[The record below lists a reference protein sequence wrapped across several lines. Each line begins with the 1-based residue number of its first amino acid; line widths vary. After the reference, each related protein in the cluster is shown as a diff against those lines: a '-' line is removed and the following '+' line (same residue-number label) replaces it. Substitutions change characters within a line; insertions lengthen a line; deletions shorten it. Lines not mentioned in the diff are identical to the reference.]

1 MIILMLGKPGSGK
14 GTQAEL
20 LSKRLKLPLVSIGSM
35 LRNIESKNTPLAK
48 KIKKYIDRGSLAPD
62 DLVLDIVKKKISGS
76 RYKKGF
82 IFDGFPR
89 DLYQAKKL
97 EHFANPDAVFYL
109 EVPEK
114 LVIKRLSNRYESEC
128 GETYNLITNPPKKD
142 IMCDRCGKKLYRRKD
157 DNPSA
162 IKRRFRIFN
171 KQTMPV
177 VRFYKSK
184 GNLIRIDG
192 SQKIE
197 KAQSEML
204 RKLRTRS

>member
-20 LSKRLKLPLVSIGSM
+20 LSKRLRLPLVSVGSI
-35 LRNIESKNTPLAK
+35 LRNIEKKNTTIAS
-48 KIKKYIDRGSLAPD
+48 KIRKYIDRGALAPD

-97 EHFANPDAVFYL
+97 ENFAEPDVVFYL

-128 GETYNLITNPPKKD
+128 GETYNLVTNPPKKSL
-142 IMCDRCGKKLYRRKD
+142 ICDKCGKKLYRRKD

-177 VRFYKSK
+177 VRFYRSK
-184 GNLIRIDG
+184 DKLIRING

-197 KAQSEML
+197 KAQKEMM
-204 RKLRTRS
+204 RKLRTRL